1 MYVRSTDRG
10 SKMRQACFFFFF
22 FETHEPKMGSGPPVG
37 RHSEAAKN
45 VFYGVE
51 GRSYVATRISFSM
64 LLLPRSVFFFPK
76 RRCVA
81 PLQLSRVWRSIFG
94 MSDLDTKQPIRV

>member
-1 MYVRSTDRG
+1 
-10 SKMRQACFFFFF
+10 
-22 FETHEPKMGSGPPVG
+22 MGSGPPVG

-76 RRCVA
+76 RRLCCPIA
-81 PLQLSRVWRSIFG
+81 
-94 MSDLDTKQPIRV
+94 TKPRMEEYFWNVRP